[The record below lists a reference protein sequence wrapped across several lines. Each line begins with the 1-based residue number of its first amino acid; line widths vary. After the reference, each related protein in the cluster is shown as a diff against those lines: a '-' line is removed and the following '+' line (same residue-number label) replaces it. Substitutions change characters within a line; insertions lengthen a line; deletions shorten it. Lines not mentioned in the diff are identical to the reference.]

1 MEGKMNKLREKMM
14 NGIPTIGSFFEMGS
28 SITAQCMA
36 LAGLDYFI
44 LDCEHG
50 PYDPLSAVNL
60 FRSGMLYGTTPLA
73 RVEAI
78 TRPGIMKPLDSG
90 AQGLIIPCIK
100 TVDDVKRVV
109 EYGKYVPI
117 GSRGVAANAA
127 NGYWSEGFG
136 EGGMDAW
143 FKATNDDIL
152 LIPQCET
159 VECLNDLE
167 DIVTVPG
174 IDGLFI
180 GPYDLS
186 TSMGMAGQ
194 FDNPKFLAAL
204 DRILKICKE
213 TNTKTMIYAKT
224 VEESRAFLKAGYD
237 SVTYTMDTIVFTEAF
252 KKIVSSVME

>member
-1 MEGKMNKLREKMM
+1 MNKLKEKMR
-14 NGIPTIGSFFEMGS
+14 GGVPTIGSFFEMGS

-36 LAGLDYFI
+36 LSGLDYFI

-50 PYDPLSAVNL
+50 PYDPLAAVNL
-60 FRSGMLYGTTPLA
+60 FRAGLLYGTTPLA

-100 TVDDVKRVV
+100 SVDDVKRVV

-117 GSRGVAANAA
+117 GRRGVAANAA
-127 NGYWSEGFG
+127 NGYWADNFG
-136 EGGMDAW
+136 GKSMDEW
-143 FKATNDDIL
+143 FAATNDEIL

-159 VECLNDLE
+159 LECLQDLE
-167 DIVTVPG
+167 NIVTVPG

-194 FDNPKFLAAL
+194 FDHPDFLAAL
-204 DRILKICKE
+204 DRILSICKE
-213 TNTKTMIYAKT
+213 TGTKTMIYAKT
-224 VEESRAFLKAGYD
+224 VEESKRFLQAGYD
-237 SVTYTMDTIVFTEAF
+237 SITYTMDTIVFTEAY
-252 KKIVSSVME
+252 KAIVQAVLG

>member
-1 MEGKMNKLREKMM
+1 MNRLKEKMM
-14 NGIPTIGSFFEMGS
+14 KGIPTIGSFFEMGS

-36 LAGLDYFI
+36 LSGLDYFI

-60 FRSGMLYGTTPLA
+60 FRSGELYGTTPLA

-100 TVDDVKRVV
+100 SVDDVKRVV

-117 GSRGVAANAA
+117 GQRGVAANAA
-127 NGYWSEGFG
+127 NGYWAAGYG
-136 EGGMDAW
+136 EGGMEGW
-143 FKATNDDIL
+143 FERTNNDIL

-159 VECLNDLE
+159 VECLNSLE
-167 DIVTVPG
+167 EIVTVPG

-194 FDNPKFLAAL
+194 FENPVFLSAL

-213 TNTKTMIYAKT
+213 TGTKTMIYAKT
-224 VEESRAFLKAGYD
+224 IEESRRFLKAGYD
-237 SVTYTMDTIVFTEAF
+237 SITYTMDTIVFTEAF
-252 KKIVSSVME
+252 KAIVQAVLA